1 MATASAAA
9 LAVALAVPTLTA
21 SSAPRE
27 DPRAEREKV
36 HAEQAKVAA
45 QLDTSKASL
54 RQIDAA
60 LQAINE
66 NLQTQEAA
74 LARTEAEVARAEQD
88 EADARK
94 AIAKLKAE
102 TAILKDEVRRRAV
115 AAYVSPPSADV
126 LSVLDTKDFV
136 SASSRKFFIELRS
149 QDDADV
155 ADRLNGAISEMA
167 YQRKKAEAAKVR
179 AEKKRAEQAKRT
191 EAVRTAKAEKQKLAN
206 KIQGTIDSQIARS
219 VQLAKTDRALAQ
231 KIAAQQAAL
240 VARLA
245 AEKAAREKA
254 AAAAAAARPSN
265 QAPNGSENAPLP
277 PIGGGSGSGTGT
289 GGISLCTVGGITV
302 NCQIQGQLAAMLNA
316 ARGDGLVLS
325 GGGYRNPAEQ
335 IELRREHCGSS
346 YYAIYQMSPG
356 ACHPPT
362 ARPGQSQH
370 EIGLAIDFS
379 NCSYRSSA
387 CYQWLAGH
395 AASFGFYNL
404 PSEPWHWSTT
414 GSEPAPPDATTWR
427 PGVASRAC
435 RRRTRVRPLRGRQ
448 RVLPRPPWPNG

>member
-1 MATASAAA
+1 MRRRTMKATITAAA
-9 LAVALAVPTLTA
+9 LAFALAAPTMTA

-36 HAEQAKVAA
+36 HAEQAKVAS
-45 QLDTSKASL
+45 QINTTKASL
-54 RQIDAA
+54 REIDAA
-60 LQAINE
+60 LQVLDD
-66 NLQTQEAA
+66 NLRTQEAA
-74 LARTEAEVARAEQD
+74 LARTEAEVAQAEKD
-88 EADARK
+88 KADAEK
-94 AIAKLKAE
+94 AITKLKAE
-102 TAILKDEVRRRAV
+102 TRILKDEIRRRAV
-115 AAYVSPPSADV
+115 AAYVSPPSTDV
-126 LSVLDTKDFV
+126 LTVLDTNDFV

-167 YQRKKAEAAKVR
+167 YQRKKAEAARVR
-179 AEKKRAEQAKRT
+179 AEKKRKEQATRT
-191 EAVRTAKAEKQKLAN
+191 EAVRSAKVQKQKLAN
-206 KIQGTIDSQIARS
+206 KIQATIDSQIARS

-245 AEKAAREKA
+245 AEKAARQKAAA

-265 QAPNGSENAPLP
+265 QAPNGSENTPLP

-302 NCQIQGQLAAMLNA
+302 NCQIQGQLSAMLNA
-316 ARGDGLVLS
+316 ARADGLVLS
-325 GGGYRNPAEQ
+325 GGGYRDPAEQ
-335 IELRREHCGSS
+335 IRLRREHCGSS
-346 YYAIYQMSPG
+346 YYAIYQMSPS

-395 AASFGFYNL
+395 GASFGFYNL

-414 GSEPAPPDATTWR
+414 GS
-427 PGVASRAC
+427 
-435 RRRTRVRPLRGRQ
+435 
-448 RVLPRPPWPNG
+448 